1 MWTYRNKEFN
11 QTEAEGYFGFVY
23 IITHIP
29 TNRKYVGRKFFTKAG
44 TKQVNGKKKK
54 IRKVSDWQ
62 TYWSSS
68 EMLQEEVKQ
77 NGEDQYTREILY
89 LCKTK
94 SELSYWET
102 YEIFNRHAL
111 LNEHY
116 YNSWC
121 SCKIHKKH
129 LGGIKQ

>member
-1 MWTYRNKEFN
+1 MWTYRNKEFT
-11 QTEAEGYFGFVY
+11 QTEAESYFGFVY
-23 IITHIP
+23 LITHIP
-29 TNRKYVGRKFFTKAG
+29 TNRKYIGKKFFTKAG

-54 IRKVSDWQ
+54 IRKVSDWKS
-62 TYWSSS
+62 YWSSS
-68 EMLQEEVKQ
+68 EMLQEEVKL

-94 SELSYWET
+94 SELSYFET
-102 YEIFNRHAL
+102 FEIFNRHAL